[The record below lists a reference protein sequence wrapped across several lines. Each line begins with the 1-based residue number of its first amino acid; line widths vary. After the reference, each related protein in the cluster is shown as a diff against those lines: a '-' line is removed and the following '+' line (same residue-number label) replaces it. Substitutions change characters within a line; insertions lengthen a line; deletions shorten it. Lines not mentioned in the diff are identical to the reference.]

1 MEYDIRS
8 LLEEIDFTANEL
20 QDVGHNVLLT
30 RHEIEVLDRYEI
42 DYKKCLDLKAVIK
55 EIEDVLEDADDTL
68 EDLELV
74 SEDIAERDYYFNT
87 NK

>member
-1 MEYDIRS
+1 MEYDIKS
-8 LLEEIDFTANEL
+8 LLEDIDFTANEL
-20 QDVGHNVLLT
+20 QDVGHNILLT
-30 RHEIEVLDRYEI
+30 KHEIEVLDRYEI
-42 DYKKCLDLKAVIK
+42 NYKKCIDLKGIIK
-55 EIEDVLEDADDTL
+55 EIEDVLEDNEDL

>member
-1 MEYDIRS
+1 MEYDIKS
-8 LLEEIDFTANEL
+8 LLEDIDFTANEL
-20 QDVGHNVLLT
+20 QDVGHNILLT
-30 RHEIEVLDRYEI
+30 KHEIEVLDRYEI
-42 DYKKCLDLKAVIK
+42 NYKKCIDLKGIIK
-55 EIEDVLEDADDTL
+55 EIEDVLEDDDTL